1 LGGSADI
8 SPFSENQD
16 ISANAARAFPSAEEI
31 AVRMEARLSA
41 FTMILKSVEGSSA
54 AVCPCLWGKEARNN
68 PAILRAWDGFSQ
80 FMMITLNTL
89 ESAEFMKAWSS
100 KRLQNG
106 KPESRKRVQKSSMTS

>member
-8 SPFSENQD
+8 SPFSDNQD

-31 AVRMEARLSA
+31 VVRMEAGLSA

-54 AVCPCLWGKEARNN
+54 VVRPSLWGKEARNN

-89 ESAEFMKAWSS
+89 DGAEFMQALSS
-100 KRLQNG
+100 N
-106 KPESRKRVQKSSMTS
+106 